1 MPLKLV
7 YPTINAYQ
15 SLNTAISKFVV
26 GVVSIYINLAHLP
39 SFHPFFDAKP
49 IHRLAR
55 KASVPKRLSLMFSL
69 LSFHTVELRLQ
80 EVEGTSII
88 LAKS

>member
-1 MPLKLV
+1 
-7 YPTINAYQ
+7 
-15 SLNTAISKFVV
+15 
-26 GVVSIYINLAHLP
+26 
-39 SFHPFFDAKP
+39 
-49 IHRLAR
+49 
-55 KASVPKRLSLMFSL
+55 MFSL